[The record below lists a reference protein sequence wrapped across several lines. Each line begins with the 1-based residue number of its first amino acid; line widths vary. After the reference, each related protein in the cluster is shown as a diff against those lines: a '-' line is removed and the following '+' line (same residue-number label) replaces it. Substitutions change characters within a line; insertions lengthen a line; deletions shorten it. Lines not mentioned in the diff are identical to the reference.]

1 MLPAHNSVD
10 NRAQTHR
17 CLQKSTMTA
26 AGTNTTVTTAA
37 LPSRPRR
44 LSHHCFFPRALAYAH
59 VDAAR
64 EHGGEETRQP
74 LLSPDESVYL
84 EMNLRLMLERS
95 QVALLRRNQLM
106 FESSLG
112 SAAEWMETYFD
123 PNDDGVVRSRES
135 IEALLATQLELPLPD
150 ISGSLRALQKISR
163 GQEN

>member
-1 MLPAHNSVD
+1 MKRCRIIAGQNQRCTRENTMLPAHNSVD

-64 EHGGEETRQP
+64 EHGGEETRQEEACEQKR
-74 LLSPDESVYL
+74 LHQHSRAIEVIR
-84 EMNLRLMLERS
+84 NLQRGSGTRTGRQTKRNDGS
-95 QVALLRRNQLM
+95 Q
-106 FESSLG
+106 
-112 SAAEWMETYFD
+112 
-123 PNDDGVVRSRES
+123 
-135 IEALLATQLELPLPD
+135 
-150 ISGSLRALQKISR
+150 LQ
-163 GQEN
+163 